1 MSGSAAERGVV
12 IWLTGLPGA
21 GKSTLAEILAARL
34 LERGHRVQ
42 VLDADTLRAVL
53 TPRPA
58 YTPDE
63 RDWFYDVLVFVAD
76 LLARHGVVVV
86 VAATAHRRSYRDRAR
101 RRLPR
106 FAEIHV
112 RCPLEVCRRRDPK
125 GLYARSDLG
134 MVTSLPGVQEP
145 YEAPLHPDAVADTE
159 RGSPTETAAGVL
171 RQLERTGLIP
181 PPPPRSPCD
190 PTTS

>member
-1 MSGSAAERGVV
+1 MSGFAAEPGAVL
-12 IWLTGLPGA
+12 WLTGLPGS
-21 GKSTLAEILAARL
+21 GKSTLAGILAARL
-34 LERGHRVQ
+34 VERGHRVQ
-42 VLDADTLRAVL
+42 VLDADTLRAIL
-53 TPRPA
+53 TPRAA

-63 RDWFYDVLVFVAD
+63 RDWFYDVLVSVAD
-76 LLARHGVVVV
+76 LLARHGIVVV

-134 MVTSLPGVQEP
+134 TVTSLPGVQEP
-145 YEAPLHPDAVADTE
+145 YEAPEHPDAVADTE
-159 RGSPTETAAGVL
+159 RASPSETVAEVL
-171 RQLERTGLIP
+171 RQLERTGLLRTAGS
-181 PPPPRSPCD
+181 RSPCD
-190 PTTS
+190 QTTS